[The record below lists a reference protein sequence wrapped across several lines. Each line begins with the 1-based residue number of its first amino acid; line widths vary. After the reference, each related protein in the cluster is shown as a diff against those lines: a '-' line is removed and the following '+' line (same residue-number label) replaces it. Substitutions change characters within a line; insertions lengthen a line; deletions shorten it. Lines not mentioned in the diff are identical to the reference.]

1 MVKRHFLLAEGQD
14 SLAVVCELFILFHD
28 LGFDLVIHRKDL
40 SFVVDATAHSKYSV
54 GGSFAADHDAA
65 GHFVDRDLVLILTVE
80 RNFQFNG
87 GSSNFGL
94 HDGALV
100 AEFSQTLGVVGLD
113 EFDDSGFGSTAGAL
127 EVFVGLIVQIHRH
140 VREVEGDFFLVDDFD
155 GVQVGVGT
163 QTADGDHLLESVV
176 FLELLVN

>member
-1 MVKRHFLLAEGQD
+1 M
-14 SLAVVCELFILFHD
+14 
-28 LGFDLVIHRKDL
+28 
-40 SFVVDATAHSKYSV
+40 
-54 GGSFAADHDAA
+54 
-65 GHFVDRDLVLILTVE
+65 
-80 RNFQFNG
+80 
-87 GSSNFGL
+87 

-127 EVFVGLIVQIHRH
+127 EVFVGLVVQINRH

-176 FLELLVN
+176 LLELLVNEVLRLKVELVLHCLRLVLILNSDDSHAVLRERAGLVRADAAGGAQGFDGLQVLDEHVLGGHALGGDGQRYGNGG